1 MEPWLGPV
9 GSPLLGGDPDPKAPR
24 PVKTEFSVP
33 PRAPKVK
40 IFFLQKEK
48 LRLKEVPGILLKVT
62 HPEKSQV
69 QKPQ

>member
-48 LRLKEVPGILLKVT
+48 LRPRNREFFQDHAKKI
-62 HPEKSQV
+62 KS
-69 QKPQ
+69 